1 MKTRGP
7 LQVNFSPAPGPARAR
22 VCMCDVGVG
31 VGVGVGV
38 AVGATGGGCSVGARA
53 RTFFAGWALIVGVGR
68 VQDAAHDPVPPQ
80 LRH

>member
-1 MKTRGP
+1 MHENLPRAVASKLLASSR
-7 LQVNFSPAPGPARAR
+7 PARAR

-31 VGVGVGV
+31 VGV
-38 AVGATGGGCSVGARA
+38 AVGATGGGCRVGARA